1 MDRLNRLNGSEESMS
16 LQWSNESLEHG
27 GRVIHGALTE
37 MSNAVLAVFWVG
49 DKPKLGTL
57 TATTPDGTSSPL
69 MGERDEIVSRVIGG
83 RLATVKGKLTLVSVN
98 LPQDMEDAKPLME
111 LTKRLM
117 GESDE

>member
-1 MDRLNRLNGSEESMS
+1 MS

-37 MSNAVLAVFWVG
+37 MSNAVLTVFWVG
-49 DKPKLGTL
+49 DKPRLGTL
-57 TATTPDGTSSPL
+57 TATMPDGTSSPI
-69 MGERDEIVSRVIGG
+69 MGERDEVLSKIIGG
-83 RLATVKGKLTLVSVN
+83 RLSSVRGKLALVSVN
-98 LPQDMEDAKPLME
+98 LPPDMEDGRPLME